1 MTKAQHM
8 RIERRNARIE
18 RERYQREQV
27 MRVAIIV
34 LFVIVAFLLAGTLD
48 YHDRTEGLGAS
59 MVPAEMGW

>member
-1 MTKAQHM
+1 M

-18 RERYQREQV
+18 RERYQREQA

-48 YHDRTEGLGAS
+48 YADRTEGLGAS
-59 MVPAEMGW
+59 MVPTAEKGW